1 MSYKASILEINMESL
16 PYRLANTPPEEW
28 GHGLP
33 KLLKKWVL
41 PDRTK
46 TFELAEKKM
55 VPQPYHSYSMYTFIQ
70 SEWDSKNK
78 KTPE

>member
-1 MSYKASILEINMESL
+1 MSYKASILVITLESV
-16 PYRLANTPPEEW
+16 PYRLAITSPEEW

-33 KLLKKWVL
+33 KLLKKRVL

-55 VPQPYHSYSMYTFIQ
+55 VPQPRHSYSMYTFIQ
-70 SEWDSKNK
+70 SEWDSKN
-78 KTPE
+78 